1 MKAFVVLAISIVL
14 MIILSCPMLMAAPP
28 MPNDVQI
35 VQPDPSLPKELLA
48 FFGKWEGSSASVRYA
63 VIVEKIDEE
72 KASIYRYKTALGGE
86 PAGWQRYEAKVA
98 KERGKYILWYTERFG
113 TAELTVKGQYLSFT
127 GIDPN
132 GGSVR
137 FSRP

>member
-1 MKAFVVLAISIVL
+1 LQVFSEQ
-14 MIILSCPMLMAAPP
+14 S
-28 MPNDVQI
+28 
-35 VQPDPSLPKELLA
+35 LLA

-113 TAELTVKGQYLSFT
+113 TAELTVYTLPIHEPKQGVKLGDTF
-127 GIDPN
+127 G
-132 GGSVR
+132 
-137 FSRP
+137 